1 MASFSNRSYGA
12 VWALLGVFII
22 VGALSAP
29 QGTNAAAY
37 QALELTRPGVLGG
50 EVWRLVT
57 YVFLTSDWLD
67 LLFTVLIFYY
77 IAAPLEAA
85 WGTRRFLTVFGVS
98 VVGGGAAGVLL
109 KLSQP
114 LAGGGAPIVTL
125 LLIYG
130 FMFPDSVVYL
140 FFILPV
146 RVKTLAIIL
155 TALYLV
161 QCARL
166 GMQGL
171 ALFSGLFCGVLYY
184 VLTTGTI
191 PWVRRAKRRIRQAA
205 EDPAGAVRGVSNSA
219 LMRQAREIMRRRDSG
234 QPLTDQ
240 DRALIGEV
248 IQRSDPTHELCSP
261 YSFSPDNTI
270 CPPCKAFG
278 RCLRRYLEA
287 EVKDD

>member
-1 MASFSNRSYGA
+1 MFSNRSYGA
-12 VWALLGVFII
+12 VWGLLGLFVLI
-22 VGALSAP
+22 GALAA
-29 QGTNAAAY
+29 QGPESAAY
-37 QALELTRPGVLGG
+37 QSLVLTRQGVLAG

-57 YVFLTSDWLD
+57 YVFVTGSWLD

-98 VVGGGAAGVLL
+98 VIGGGLAGVLL
-109 KLSQP
+109 KLPQP

-125 LLIYG
+125 MLIYG
-130 FMFPDSVVYL
+130 FMFPDSVAYV
-140 FFILPV
+140 FFILPM

-161 QCARL
+161 QCVRL

-205 EDPAGAVRGVSNSA
+205 EDPAGAVRGISTSA
-219 LMRQAREIMRRRDSG
+219 LMSQARDIMRRRDSG
-234 QPLTDQ
+234 QPLTDH
-240 DRALIGEV
+240 DRALIGDL
-248 IQRSDPTHELCSP
+248 IQRSDPAHELCSP

-270 CPPCKAFG
+270 CPPCQAFG

-287 EVKDD
+287 EEK